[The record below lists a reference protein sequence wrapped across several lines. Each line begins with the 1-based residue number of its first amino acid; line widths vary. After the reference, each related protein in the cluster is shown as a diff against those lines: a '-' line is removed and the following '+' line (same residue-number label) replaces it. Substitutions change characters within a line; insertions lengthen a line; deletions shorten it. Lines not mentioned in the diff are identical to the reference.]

1 MSIMLRRSHVFT
13 VFTGASNFADNCSRL
28 QPL

>member
-13 VFTGASNFADNCSRL
+13 VFTGASNFDASCSLL